1 MMAPLFQPWPRQVR
15 NKHGQHSGTGRGPQG
30 QKGVQ
35 VPGQR
40 LSASPGIPRFPSR
53 FPSRFPCS
61 AARTA
66 QIISELHESLSRSR
80 LDSTRLG
87 PQLGQKDIS
96 SIHNFGLFMFAGC
109 DAPNATRC
117 RNQHPCNI
125 PLSPSESASNMI
137 LERQI

>member
-1 MMAPLFQPWPRQVR
+1 MAPLFQPWPRQVR
-15 NKHGQHSGTGRGPQG
+15 NKHGQHSGTG

-40 LSASPGIPRFPSR
+40 LSASPGIPRL
-53 FPSRFPCS
+53 PSRFPCS

-109 DAPNATRC
+109 DAPNAMRR

-125 PLSPSESASNMI
+125 PLAPSESASNMI
-137 LERQI
+137 